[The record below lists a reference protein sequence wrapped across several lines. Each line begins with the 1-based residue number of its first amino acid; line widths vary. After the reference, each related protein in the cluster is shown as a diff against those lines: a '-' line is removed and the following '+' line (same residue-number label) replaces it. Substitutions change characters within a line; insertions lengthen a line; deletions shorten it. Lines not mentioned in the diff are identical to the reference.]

1 MEVDSMNSTNKEQT
15 LKREQ
20 FENKIKELRHPSFI
34 INKQDDDITITVTL
48 TNDFPIEF
56 KEFFIL
62 HRETGKKYPFEA
74 TVANADYSFS
84 VNIRSFIKKNA
95 PIDPKEH
102 FEFYFTLRYLK
113 EGQEIEKDE
122 PLSLNRFDHY
132 ESSGLSEV
140 QDSGHHLYPY
150 FSRKTQGF
158 CFTIN
163 IPVRSV
169 RFIQES
175 KIDSINLK
183 KDTLTLAGTI
193 VTKANPINRI
203 DTVIVG
209 RKFGHRQVIHSD
221 HQLTD
226 STDGTHL
233 HYYDYQID
241 LDLAECA
248 RELFFSKTNDEDF
261 DLYFELYLNGFFD
274 PTIIRVSHPSDAN
287 AKKNYQY
294 YSYSYG
300 KKTLLLAPNFTGQ
313 SNNFIL
319 SVTNFEKETFE
330 YMKELLPFAPVLRPF
345 YSKRNIWVI
354 GETPMEA
361 KNNGWAFYRYMRQVH
376 PEKEIYYVIDSNSPD
391 YAKAAALDED
401 HLLIYKSKKYIWTLL
416 VAQLLITT
424 EEPYAIL
431 PTRNPLWLA
440 EIAAKKVILQKNVLG
455 LQNIKTA
462 LEYDTKL
469 FKADLFFVSSKTEKR
484 YAIETLNFPEAKLAI
499 TGLPRFDELLNE
511 TDSAIKQQLLIF
523 PMNHDSGL
531 HYQSDVIKHLAASY
545 ISLLKNP
552 AFKDFVHQYQLEI
565 VMALPSS
572 MLHYIAAFTD
582 TDCTVVLQSQEDVQQ
597 LIKDSKLL
605 ITDADPIAFDF
616 SFLLKPVLFYQP
628 DIKTLPSEE
637 PFNSNHTYLNEL
649 PGEITTSEDSL
660 IHLLEQIGIN
670 QFQVTRKNQQ
680 KADALLY
687 YRDTQSNQR
696 IYEVISTLLH

>member
-1 MEVDSMNSTNKEQT
+1 MNSTNNKQN

-20 FENKIKELRHPSFI
+20 VENKIKEIHHPSFMI
-34 INKQDDDITITVTL
+34 KKQDDDLTITVTL
-48 TNDFPIEF
+48 TNDFSTEL

-62 HRETGKKYPFEA
+62 HRETGEKYPFEA
-74 TVANADYSFS
+74 TVANDEYSFS
-84 VNIRSFIKKNA
+84 VDIRSFIKKHT

-102 FEFYFTLRYLK
+102 FEFYFTLRYVIN
-113 EGQEIEKDE
+113 GQEIEKDE
-122 PLSLNRFDHY
+122 PLSLNRFNHY
-132 ESSGLSEV
+132 ESYGLTEV
-140 QDSGHHLYPY
+140 QDNGHHLYPY

-169 RFIQES
+169 RYIQDS
-175 KIDSINLK
+175 KIDSVNLK
-183 KDTLTLAGTI
+183 KETLTLTGTI

-203 DTVIVG
+203 DTVMVG
-209 RKFGHRQVIHSD
+209 RKFGHRQIIHSD
-221 HQLTD
+221 HQLTN

-248 RELFFSKTNDEDF
+248 RELFYSNTNDEDF

-274 PTIIRVSHPSDAN
+274 PTIIRVSNPRDAN

-294 YSYSYG
+294 FSHSYG

-345 YSKRNIWVI
+345 YNKRDIWVI

-376 PEKEIYYVIDSNSPD
+376 PEKEVYYVIDSRSPD

-401 HLLIYKSKKYIWTLL
+401 HLLIFKSKKYIWTLL
-416 VAQLLITT
+416 MAQLLITT

-431 PTRNPLWLA
+431 PTRNLLWLA
-440 EIAAKKVILQKNVLG
+440 ELAAKKVILQKNVLG
-455 LQNIKTA
+455 LQNVKTA
-462 LEYDTKL
+462 LEYNTKL
-469 FKADLFFVSSKTEKR
+469 FKADLFFISSKTEKR

-499 TGLPRFDELLNE
+499 TGLPRFDELL
-511 TDSAIKQQLLIF
+511 TDTDPITKQQLLIF

-531 HYQSDVIKHLAASY
+531 HYQSDVIEQMARSF
-545 ISLLKNP
+545 ISLLENP
-552 AFKDFVHQYQLEI
+552 AFSDFVQQHQLE
-565 VMALPSS
+565 VVTALPSS
-572 MLHYIAAFTD
+572 MLHYISAFTD
-582 TDCTVVLQSQEDVQQ
+582 TACTVVLQSQEDIQQ
-597 LIKDSKLL
+597 LIKESRLL

-649 PGEITTSEDSL
+649 PGEITTSEESL

-670 QFQVTRKNQQ
+670 EFQVTRKNQQ

-687 YRDTQSNQR
+687 YQDTQSTQR
-696 IYEVISTLLH
+696 IYEAISTLLH